1 MLPSP
6 VLVLGLLGLLSP
18 FAAAALTA
26 PSDVAALASVKAALA
41 ASSIPPRSCLAT
53 WDFSAA
59 DPCATPRRTH
69 FVCGVSCGATD
80 AGGATRVTAV
90 VLEDAGYEGSLSP
103 AVGKLSFL
111 SHLDLSGNS
120 FKGPLPSS
128 LRHLLRLRTLSLSF
142 NAFSGTIPSS
152 LGDLRAMELLDLSHN
167 QLTGRV
173 PAELARIGALRSLD
187 LSYNKLSGR
196 LPAALPPSLV
206 ALALRGNALSGPIS
220 RATFAGLH
228 RLEVAEMAANRISGL
243 VEGWFLRLPALQQV
257 NLANNSL
264 SGFAVGEAAPPP
276 PQLVALDLGYNRIEG
291 ELPAELAGF
300 PVLTSLTLRHNR
312 IKGAIPSQYA
322 GGKTGSPLRRLFL
335 DGNFLNGK
343 VPQGFLGGVAVIGR
357 LGDNCLEGCPDGE
370 DLCQPLQKPPEVCDE
385 MYGAVRPGL

>member
-18 FAAAALTA
+18 IAAAALTA
-26 PSDVAALASVKAALA
+26 PSDVAALASVKAAVA

-142 NAFSGTIPSS
+142 NAFSGRYHLPSGIS
-152 LGDLRAMELLDLSHN
+152 ELW
-167 QLTGRV
+167 R
-173 PAELARIGALRSLD
+173 
-187 LSYNKLSGR
+187 R

-264 SGFAVGEAAPPP
+264 SGFVVGEAAPPP

-370 DLCQPLQKPPEVCDE
+370 DLCQPLQKPPRSAMRCT
-385 MYGAVRPGL
+385 AR